1 MIEELMTKINTV
13 CGGNEFMAA
22 ALSAWMLGVATFVL
36 RKVPADIAALVK
48 KHLTTSI
55 TITSQNISFY
65 SLMKWLQA
73 KGYSRKFRRVKITNG
88 RWGDCVATKAVGY
101 GRHLIW
107 YNRVPMLIELNRVD
121 TRADR
126 DKEEIILS
134 KLGRSHHCFDTLLTE
149 IKSCDNDATMTK
161 IRKFNKEC
169 WSTVKQPKRSLDS
182 IFIPA
187 ELRAKLLSTLKK
199 FNDSEQWYIRHGIPY
214 QLGILLHGPPG
225 TGKTSLIR
233 AIAAYQE
240 CGVAVVPANQLS
252 TVSELEEENEIIV
265 IEDIDSNRETQDRDN
280 KEISDTADDL
290 KSMFG
295 MGISEILNALDG
307 IVISHGRTI
316 VMTTNH
322 IEKLDPALL
331 RPGRVDLKL
340 ELGYVTGEVFDE
352 FATAFFGSDAAPVL
366 GDPVK
371 QITVAELQSMVLTE
385 KSLDEI
391 IAICYNNNNEEN
403 DDKAE

>member
-1 MIEELMTKINTV
+1 MTKINTV

-134 KLGRSHHCFDTLLTE
+134 KLGRSHRCFDTLLTE
-149 IKSCDNDATMTK
+149 IKRCDKDPTMTT
-161 IRKFNKEC
+161 IRKFNKED
-169 WSTVKQPKRSLDS
+169 WNTVKQPKRSLDS

-187 ELRAKLLSTLKK
+187 QTRDRLLTTLRK

-240 CGVAVVPANQLS
+240 CGVAVVPANQIS
-252 TVSELEEENEIIV
+252 TVCDLSEENEIIV
-265 IEDIDSNRETQDRDN
+265 VEDIDSNRETQDRDS
-280 KEISDTADDL
+280 KKDDDDEQL
-290 KSMFG
+290 KNIFG

-307 IVISHGRTI
+307 VVISHGRTI

-352 FATAFFGSDAAPVL
+352 FATAFFGSDAAPGL
-366 GDPVK
+366 GEPIK
-371 QITVAELQSMVLTE
+371 QITVAELQSMVLVE

-391 IAICYNNNNEEN
+391 IAICYNNNNE
-403 DDKAE
+403 